1 MNGIRGLFH
10 VDSESKTT
18 GMQDCGAVLRSLRSL
33 IPDGLVGSLEWERL
47 AGHADGLSASELG
60 LEFRLGDRN
69 PNADL
74 LLGLVPGS
82 KAEQAHVRRGQ
93 DAPPDSPE
101 AVLANYFARVQS
113 AEFPEAALIA
123 KTILEYDV
131 GLVAGDGRCP
141 PPPAIFQGLKH
152 PSSRNSGI
160 RDAEVA
166 GRIASEI
173 SCAVGRSDDARE
185 IATIRRIVAALPPG
199 WRLTWIGAMP
209 GRDPRMIR
217 LLLVGLDAGG
227 LVDGLQR
234 IGWPGPTEI
243 VSSILDALNDQFNR
257 LAIQLEVSAQGTLPG
272 LGIEVYVFPDRATD
286 GFENWSMAATPDRWR
301 PVLSRLEDAGLCL
314 PLKADNLL
322 EFPGR
327 EYLFDDGIFLVH
339 KGINHIKI
347 ALEAGQACT
356 AKAYVSMLFLRLNA

>member
-1 MNGIRGLFH
+1 MIGIRGLFH

-18 GMQDCGAVLRSLRSL
+18 EMHDCGAVLRSLRSL

-47 AGHADGLSASELG
+47 AGRADGLSASSELG
-60 LEFRLGDRN
+60 LEFQLGNRN
-69 PNADL
+69 PNADF
-74 LLGLVPGS
+74 LLGFLPGS
-82 KAEQAHVRRGQ
+82 KAEQAHVRQGH
-93 DAPPDSPE
+93 DAPPDSPQ
-101 AVLANYFARVQS
+101 AVLANYFARVRS

-123 KTILEYDV
+123 KTILEYDM
-131 GLVAGDGRCP
+131 GLVAGDADA
-141 PPPAIFQGLKH
+141 PPAVFQCLNH

-160 RDAEVA
+160 RDAEIA
-166 GRIASEI
+166 GRIASEL

-185 IATIRRIVAALPPG
+185 IATIRRVVAALPPG
-199 WRLTWIGAMP
+199 WRLTWMGAMP

-217 LLLVGLDAGG
+217 LMIVGVDAGG
-227 LVDGLQR
+227 LVDDLQR

-257 LAIQLEVSAQGTLPG
+257 LAIQLEVSAQGTLPR
-272 LGIEVYVFPDRATD
+272 LGIEVYVLPERSPD
-286 GFENWSMAATPDRWR
+286 GFQGRSTAATPDRWR
-301 PVLSRLEDAGLCL
+301 PVLSRLENAGWCL
-314 PLKADNLL
+314 PLKAGNLL

-356 AKAYVSMLFLRLNA
+356 AKAYGSMLFLPVNA